1 MNSISTTKNQLNIKT
16 IKDNFY
22 NSYDSDEE
30 NNNENPLSDSQ
41 KKEIILEKKEQ
52 FLKDIE
58 EILISVYNYHIINI
72 NSRNSKKIKICDIK
86 NNKGISPKFE
96 FEKGKN
102 LITKLSQKLGIFY
115 NAFAQRVLSI
125 KIKQLIE
132 RNKKNLFQNEN
143 IKKLFYIY
151 KSEYNKSKKSKMS
164 LNKYNINNNNYIH
177 KNKIRNFSNL
187 NHSKDILDNELIIL
201 FNQLRN
207 FKRSLIESVDDIKII
222 FNAPLSGFQPM
233 NIHQKQL
240 DIYKEIFLN
249 DNFIKYFLDKYRY
262 YCNYYLIIREIE
274 DKFINF
280 YKIIKKKIKFDIP
293 KKIIKNEIQQ
303 VPNDIDSLYNYII
316 DDTIEKTNDK
326 KSKRKKKKNKKNNI
340 NSDTIDDNNATIN
353 ITESE
358 DLKFK
363 NNILKNTEYIFECH
377 KLKCK
382 CSEDWINKLK
392 NNLKDCKT
400 FN

>member
-1 MNSISTTKNQLNIKT
+1 MNSVSTIKNVLNIRI
-16 IKDNFY
+16 IKDNIY
-22 NSYDSDEE
+22 NCCDSDNEK
-30 NNNENPLSDSQ
+30 NNRNTLSDSK

-58 EILISVYNYHIINI
+58 ELLISIYDYHIINI
-72 NSRNSKKIKICDIK
+72 SSKNLKKIKISDSKI
-86 NNKGISPKFE
+86 NKGISPKDE

-102 LITKLSQKLGIFY
+102 QITKLSQKLGIFY
-115 NAFAQRVLSI
+115 NAFVQRVLSI

-132 RNKKNLFQNEN
+132 RNKKYLFENEN
-143 IKKLFYIY
+143 IKHLFYFY
-151 KSEYNKSKKSKMS
+151 QSEYNNSKKSALS
-164 LNKYNINNNNYIH
+164 LNKYDIYYNNNNH
-177 KNKIRNFSNL
+177 KNKIRNLSNL
-187 NHSKDILDNELIIL
+187 NHSKDILNNDLLIL
-201 FNQLRN
+201 FNELRN
-207 FKRSLIESVDDIKII
+207 LKRSLIESVDDIKNI

-233 NIHQKQL
+233 NIYQKQL

-249 DNFIKYFLDKYRY
+249 DNFIKYFLNKYRY
-262 YCNYYLIIREIE
+262 YCNFYLIIREIE

-280 YKIIKKKIKFDIP
+280 KTIIKKKIKFDVLN
-293 KKIIKNEIQQ
+293 KNDIKQ

-316 DDTIEKTNDK
+316 DDTIEKKNDK

-340 NSDTIDDNNATIN
+340 SLDILDDNNNVN
-353 ITESE
+353 IIENE

-363 NNILKNTEYIFECH
+363 NNIIKNTEYYFVCH
-377 KLKCK
+377 KQKCK

>member
-1 MNSISTTKNQLNIKT
+1 MNSISTTKNQLNIKI

-52 FLKDIE
+52 FLKDME
-58 EILISVYNYHIINI
+58 ELLISIYNYHIINV
-72 NSRNSKKIKICDIK
+72 NSKNSKKIKICDTKI
-86 NNKGISPKFE
+86 NKGISLKNE

-102 LITKLSQKLGIFY
+102 EITKLSQKLGIFY
-115 NAFAQRVLSI
+115 NAFVQRVLSI

-132 RNKKNLFQNEN
+132 RNKKYLLENEN
-143 IKKLFYIY
+143 IKQLFYFY
-151 KSEYNKSKKSKMS
+151 ESEYNKSKKRTLS
-164 LNKYNINNNNYIH
+164 LNKYNIYYN
-177 KNKIRNFSNL
+177 NKIRNNKNRNFSNL
-187 NHSKDILDNELIIL
+187 NRSKDILDNNLLIL
-201 FNQLRN
+201 FNELRN
-207 FKRSLIESVDDIKII
+207 FKRSLIESVDDIKNI

-233 NIHQKQL
+233 NISQKQL

-340 NSDTIDDNNATIN
+340 NSDNIDDNNTTIN

>member
-1 MNSISTTKNQLNIKT
+1 MNSISTTKNKLNIKT

-58 EILISVYNYHIINI
+58 ELLISIYNYHIINV
-72 NSRNSKKIKICDIK
+72 NSKNSKKIKICDTKI
-86 NNKGISPKFE
+86 NKGISLKNE

-102 LITKLSQKLGIFY
+102 EITKLSQKLGIFY
-115 NAFAQRVLSI
+115 NAFVQRVLSI

-132 RNKKNLFQNEN
+132 RNKKYLLENEN
-143 IKKLFYIY
+143 IKQLFYFY
-151 KSEYNKSKKSKMS
+151 ESEYNKSKKRTLS
-164 LNKYNINNNNYIH
+164 LNKYNIYYN
-177 KNKIRNFSNL
+177 NKIRNNKNRNFSNL
-187 NHSKDILDNELIIL
+187 NRSKDILDNNLLIL
-201 FNQLRN
+201 FNELRN
-207 FKRSLIESVDDIKII
+207 FKRSLIESVDDIKNI

-233 NIHQKQL
+233 NIYQKQL

-280 YKIIKKKIKFDIP
+280 YKIIKKKIKFDLP
-293 KKIIKNEIQQ
+293 KKIIKNDIKQ

-316 DDTIEKTNDK
+316 DDTIEKKNDK

-340 NSDTIDDNNATIN
+340 SLDILDDNNNVN
-353 ITESE
+353 IIENE

-363 NNILKNTEYIFECH
+363 NNIIKNTEYYFVCH
-377 KLKCK
+377 KQKCK

>member
-102 LITKLSQKLGIFY
+102 LITKLSEKLGIFY

-340 NSDTIDDNNATIN
+340 NSDTIDDNNNTIN

>member
-102 LITKLSQKLGIFY
+102 LITKLSEKLGIFY

-207 FKRSLIESVDDIKII
+207 FKRSLSESVDDIKII

-340 NSDTIDDNNATIN
+340 NSDTIDDNNNTIN